1 MTRRLD
7 KWRQCELF
15 GETEEALSSQISH
28 WLEKVRSEFSVFV
41 SDKGIAEIRMLNGVE
56 KPLAA
61 DHAKEQSTPLNR
73 RASKEIE
80 EYLRGTR
87 KSFELKT
94 DLSSLTSFMTK
105 VLKETEKI
113 PYGETRSYGWVANQ
127 VGNPKASRAVGQ
139 ALHRNPV
146 PLVIP

>member
-1 MTRRLD
+1 MAHQIN
-7 KWRQCELF
+7 KWRQVELF
-15 GETEEALSSQISH
+15 QQDGDSLETHVAE
-28 WLEKVRSEFSVFV
+28 WLKKVRAEFSVFV
-41 SDKGIAEIRMLNGVE
+41 SDEGIAEIRMLDGVE
-56 KPLAA
+56 KPLVA
-61 DHAKEQSTPLNR
+61 DHAREQSTPLSH

-87 KSFELKT
+87 KSFKLKT
-94 DLSSLTSFMTK
+94 DLSSLTPFMTK

-127 VGNPKASRAVGQ
+127 IGNPEASRAVGQ

>member
-1 MTRRLD
+1 MTRRLE
-7 KWRQCELF
+7 KWRQGELF
-15 GETEEALSSQISH
+15 CETGGSLSSQISH

-41 SDKGIAEIRMLNGVE
+41 SDEGIAEIRMLNGVE
-56 KPLAA
+56 KPLVA
-61 DHAKEQSTPLNR
+61 DHAREQLTPLSR

-87 KSFELKT
+87 KSFKLKT
-94 DLSSLTSFMTK
+94 DLSSLTPFMTE

-127 VGNPKASRAVGQ
+127 IGNPKASRAVGQ

>member
-1 MTRRLD
+1 MTRRVD
-7 KWRQCELF
+7 KWRQGELF
-15 GETEEALSSQISH
+15 QKDGESLEIHVAE
-28 WLEKVRSEFSVFV
+28 WLQKVRAEFSVFV
-41 SDKGIAEIRMLNGVE
+41 SDEGIAEIRMLNGVE

-61 DHAKEQSTPLNR
+61 DHAREQLTPLSR
-73 RASKEIE
+73 RASKEIQ
-80 EYLRGTR
+80 EYLEGTR

-94 DLSSLTSFMTK
+94 DLSSLTPFMMK
-105 VLKETEKI
+105 VLNETENI

-127 VGNPKASRAVGQ
+127 IGNPKASRAVGQ

>member
-1 MTRRLD
+1 MARRVD
-7 KWRQCELF
+7 KWRQGELF
-15 GETEEALSSQISH
+15 QKDGESLENHVAE
-28 WLEKVRSEFSVFV
+28 WLQKVRAEFSVFV
-41 SDKGIAEIRMLNGVE
+41 SDEGIAEIRMLHGVE
-56 KPLAA
+56 KPLVA
-61 DHAKEQSTPLNR
+61 DHAKEQSTLLSR

-80 EYLRGTR
+80 EYLKGTR

-94 DLSSLTSFMTK
+94 DLSSLTPFITK
-105 VLKETEKI
+105 VLRETEKI

-127 VGNPKASRAVGQ
+127 IGNPKASRAVGQ

>member
-7 KWRQCELF
+7 KWRQGELF
-15 GETEEALSSQISH
+15 GETGESLSSQISH

-41 SDKGIAEIRMLNGVE
+41 SDEGVAEIRMLNGVE

-87 KSFELKT
+87 KSFKLKT
-94 DLSSLTSFMTK
+94 DFSSLTPFMTK

-127 VGNPKASRAVGQ
+127 IGNPKASRAVGQ

-146 PLVIP
+146 PLIIP

>member
-1 MTRRLD
+1 MARRVD
-7 KWRQCELF
+7 KWRQGELF
-15 GETEEALSSQISH
+15 QKDGESLENHVAE
-28 WLEKVRSEFSVFV
+28 WLQKVRAEFSVFV
-41 SDKGIAEIRMLNGVE
+41 SDEGIAEIRMLHGVE
-56 KPLAA
+56 KPLVA
-61 DHAKEQSTPLNR
+61 DHAEEQSTPLSR

-80 EYLRGTR
+80 EYLKGTR

-94 DLSSLTSFMTK
+94 DLSSLTPFITQ
-105 VLKETEKI
+105 VLRETGKI

-127 VGNPKASRAVGQ
+127 IGNPKASRAVGQ

>member
-7 KWRQCELF
+7 KWRQGELF
-15 GETEEALSSQISH
+15 GETGESLSSQISH

-41 SDKGIAEIRMLNGVE
+41 SDEGVAEIRMLNGVE

-87 KSFELKT
+87 KSFKLKT
-94 DLSSLTSFMTK
+94 DLSSLTPFMTK

-113 PYGETRSYGWVANQ
+113 PYGETRSYGWVSNQ
-127 VGNPKASRAVGQ
+127 IGNPKASRAVGQ

-146 PLVIP
+146 PLIIP

>member
-1 MTRRLD
+1 MMGRLD
-7 KWRQCELF
+7 GWRQGELF
-15 GETEEALSSQISH
+15 LQDGESLKHHVAD
-28 WLEKVRSEFSVFV
+28 WLKKVRSEFSVFV
-41 SDKGIAEIRMLNGVE
+41 SDEGIAEIRMLNGVE

-61 DHAKEQSTPLNR
+61 DHASEQSTPLSR

-87 KSFELKT
+87 QSFKLKT
-94 DLSSLTSFMTK
+94 DLSFLTPFMEK
-105 VLKETEKI
+105 VLRETEKI
-113 PYGETRSYGWVANQ
+113 PYGETRSYGWVAKRI
-127 VGNPKASRAVGQ
+127 GNLKASRAVGQ

>member
-1 MTRRLD
+1 MTIRVD
-7 KWRQCELF
+7 KWRQGELF
-15 GETEEALSSQISH
+15 QKDGGSLENHVAE
-28 WLEKVRSEFSVFV
+28 WLQKVRAEFSVFV
-41 SDKGIAEIRMLNGVE
+41 SNEGIAEIRMLNGVE

-61 DHAKEQSTPLNR
+61 DHAREQSTQLSN

-80 EYLRGTR
+80 EYLKGTR

-94 DLSSLTSFMTK
+94 DLSSLTPFMKK
-105 VLKETEKI
+105 VLMETEKI
-113 PYGETRSYGWVANQ
+113 PYGETRSYGWVAKQ
-127 VGNPKASRAVGQ
+127 IGNPNASRAVGQ